1 VPRRVD
7 SSLAE
12 RPRPALAAAAARI
25 LPIPLLKAPGSA
37 NGTAALASSSELG
50 VRWSRV
56 MAAQARIATGF
67 YDRCEVRASLAD
79 AVLQELR
86 RR

>member
-12 RPRPALAAAAARI
+12 RPRQALAAAAARI
-25 LPIPLLKAPGSA
+25 LPIPLRRAPGSA
-37 NGTAALASSSELG
+37 NGTAAVASSQEYG

-67 YDRCEVRASLAD
+67 YDRGEVRASLAD